1 MQGSRKCD
9 ALIGHMDIIVFNLWQ
24 FQRGRWNKVPGLSHP
39 ALALVTLNSFCFLIL
54 SLPLF
59 AALFMTLSILSYV

>member
-24 FQRGRWNKVPGLSHP
+24 FQHGRWNKVPGFSHP
-39 ALALVTLNSFCFLIL
+39 ALALVTLNSFF
-54 SLPLF
+54 F
-59 AALFMTLSILSYV
+59 